1 MKKRLLVTVV
11 LVALVMTSLIGC
23 TKKEVTLESFV
34 KDNPSEEAALEQLT
48 ADDPNAQIEFE
59 GNIMRIIYN
68 VEDENITKD
77 ILDPAMDMME
87 DIFNGIAKDLV
98 KSTGIEGI
106 QIEVLYQKAD
116 GEEITRRIF
125 E

>member
-1 MKKRLLVTVV
+1 MQ
-11 LVALVMTSLIGC
+11 
-23 TKKEVTLESFV
+23 LESFV

>member
-23 TKKEVTLESFV
+23 TKKEVTLENFV